1 MTVKVRYSG
10 LARAAAG
17 KAAEDFALAPGAD
30 LNSLLAEIS
39 RRHGTT
45 MQALLATTERGLP
58 AALIFIANEQI
69 STHTPITLKD
79 HDDVMIL
86 SPISGG

>member
-17 KAAEDFALAPGAD
+17 KAAEEFSLSSGAD

-45 MQALLATTERGLP
+45 MQALLATTERGVP
-58 AALIFIANEQI
+58 AALIFIADEQI
-69 STHTPITLKD
+69 SAHAPITLKD
-79 HDDVMIL
+79 QDSIMIL